1 MSFITDLKNLQPIE
15 LEGVMKSRVEHFNG
29 VLPNWTS
36 SLRDFG
42 EAGTVKTR
50 TGMTPKLDDRGVIC
64 MFVGYAKDHPK
75 ETYLMLDLN
84 TRMVKTTR
92 DVIFLG
98 RMYFPD
104 EDKDAVDVVRTVP
117 AWEGANVDLDFADS
131 DAETA
136 DPVPSAVAAGGP
148 AAVDAAAVD
157 AAADEGDDLNEDDV
171 DVDVDIDVADDG
183 TGHAEAGPV
192 QHTRSGR
199 AVQPPT
205 RFADFAQLACERQDD
220 DPSWTQAELN
230 YFREMHEL
238 VELADDMAFD
248 SLENELVLHSEA
260 EWTTVKSSTRAQGR
274 FRQSGNAN
282 AIAPVEPDINR
293 FVTLVERDNRFAR
306 FAGTLR
312 KMSFSPATPSQ

>member
-104 EDKDAVDVVRTVP
+104 EDQDAVDVVRTVP
-117 AWEGANVDLDFADS
+117 AWEGVNVDLDFADS

-136 DPVPSAVAAGGP
+136 DPTDPVPPAVTAGGP
-148 AAVDAAAVD
+148 AAVDAAVDTAVGT
-157 AAADEGDDLNEDDV
+157 ADEGADPDV
-171 DVDVDIDVADDG
+171 DVVG
-183 TGHAEAGPV
+183 C
-192 QHTRSGR
+192 RRLS
-199 AVQPPT
+199 
-205 RFADFAQLACERQDD
+205 
-220 DPSWTQAELN
+220 
-230 YFREMHEL
+230 
-238 VELADDMAFD
+238 
-248 SLENELVLHSEA
+248 
-260 EWTTVKSSTRAQGR
+260 
-274 FRQSGNAN
+274 
-282 AIAPVEPDINR
+282 
-293 FVTLVERDNRFAR
+293 
-306 FAGTLR
+306 
-312 KMSFSPATPSQ
+312 